1 MIAAVFAIM
10 PSGRFSSMTMTHFSF
25 CKSISDCLLFLCFSS
40 VFGMAMPISN
50 YAVVGSKYISIV
62 CTLVPGV
69 IGSIVLNLISSFI
82 YGHWDLTLYVL
93 SMAMSVLIPA
103 FWAAICLL
111 LTYWFGFRS
120 AQMMSILCI
129 FPIFYMV
136 KMLEDETGW
145 KALPDTMTPYVLIF
159 CVICAV
165 LFVFSYFLSVV
176 GYSRKE

>member
-1 MIAAVFAIM
+1 
-10 PSGRFSSMTMTHFSF
+10 
-25 CKSISDCLLFLCFSS
+25 
-40 VFGMAMPISN
+40 MAMPISN